1 MASKA
6 TARDAPAQQN
16 KTMAKFTYDLDP
28 VNRITASAVGQ
39 PGARVFYIQARRGRE
54 LVSLIAEK
62 EQVRALAQA
71 IDKLLEELSEK
82 NPLLSSSDDLLLA
95 SDMSLEEPLEAH
107 FRIAQMGIG
116 YDSDR
121 DVVILVMQGARD
133 DEEAEAPTARFG
145 ASRQQMRALSEHAAN
160 VVARG
165 RKICGNC
172 GRPIDVSGHF
182 CPQMN

>member
-1 MASKA
+1 MA
-6 TARDAPAQQN
+6 
-16 KTMAKFTYDLDP
+16 MAKFTYDLDP
-28 VNRITASAVGQ
+28 VTRITASAVGP
-39 PGARVFYIQARRGRE
+39 PGQRVFYIQARRGRE

-71 IDKLLEELSEK
+71 IDRLLEELAEK

-95 SDMSLEEPLEAH
+95 SDMSLEEPIEPR

-116 YDSDR
+116 YDAER
-121 DVVILVMQGARD
+121 DMVILVMQGFREND
-133 DEEAEAPTARFG
+133 DDDDPPTARFG
-145 ASRQQMRALSEHAAN
+145 ASRQQMRTLSEHAAS

-172 GRPIDVSGHF
+172 GRPIDPDGHF

>member
-1 MASKA
+1 MA
-6 TARDAPAQQN
+6 
-16 KTMAKFTYDLDP
+16 MAKFTYDLDP
-28 VNRITASAVGQ
+28 VTRITASAVGPLGQ
-39 PGARVFYIQARRGRE
+39 RVFYIQARRGRE

-71 IDKLLEELSEK
+71 IDRLLEELAEK

-95 SDMSLEEPLEAH
+95 SDMSLEEPIEPR

-116 YDSDR
+116 YDAER
-121 DVVILVMQGARD
+121 DMVILVMQGFREND
-133 DEEAEAPTARFG
+133 DDDDPPTARFG
-145 ASRQQMRALSEHAAN
+145 ASRQQMRALSEHAAS

-172 GRPIDVSGHF
+172 GRPIDPDGHF

>member
-1 MASKA
+1 MA
-6 TARDAPAQQN
+6 
-16 KTMAKFTYDLDP
+16 MAKFTYDLDP
-28 VNRITASAVGQ
+28 VTRITASAVGP
-39 PGARVFYIQARRGRE
+39 PGQRVFYIQARRGRE

-71 IDKLLEELSEK
+71 IDRLLEELAEK

-95 SDMSLEEPLEAH
+95 SDMNLEEPIEPR

-116 YDSDR
+116 YDAER
-121 DVVILVMQGARD
+121 DMVILVMQGYREGGED
-133 DEEAEAPTARFG
+133 DEPLTARFG
-145 ASRQQMRALSEHAAN
+145 ASRQQMRALSEHAAS

-172 GRPIDVSGHF
+172 GRPIDPSGHF